1 MQAALANCSSSMWQG
16 KKVYRELVSWFP
28 VPERGCINSRS
39 GFELFCVV
47 KRGDSRSVKH
57 ARMHIYTRRRAMRK
71 IRLVVMTLLSLALA
85 LPAFGKTS
93 KNTYPAA
100 CSELWGAV
108 KDVLG
113 NAENYNVE
121 ESNDTLMTAAYKVKH
136 NVHVTVT
143 GAVLQRTN
151 HVALV
156 SKGAQCEMQVK
167 SNYSGFEHDDS

>member
-1 MQAALANCSSSMWQG
+1 
-16 KKVYRELVSWFP
+16 
-28 VPERGCINSRS
+28 
-39 GFELFCVV
+39 
-47 KRGDSRSVKH
+47 
-57 ARMHIYTRRRAMRK
+57 MRN

-108 KDVLG
+108 KDVLS

-121 ESNDTLMTAAYKVKH
+121 ESSDTLMTAAYKVKH

-156 SKGAQCEMQVK
+156 SKGTQCEMQVK
-167 SNYSGFEHDDS
+167 SNYSGFEHDDSGDFRKRVEESFAKLKGSKPAEPAQPAAPAK

>member
-1 MQAALANCSSSMWQG
+1 MM
-16 KKVYRELVSWFP
+16 KTK
-28 VPERGCINSRS
+28 
-39 GFELFCVV
+39 
-47 KRGDSRSVKH
+47 
-57 ARMHIYTRRRAMRK
+57 
-71 IRLVVMTLLSLALA
+71 LVVVALILFALA

-108 KDVLG
+108 KDVLS
-113 NAENYNVE
+113 NAENYNVQ
-121 ESNDTLMTAAYKVKH
+121 ESSDTLMTAAYKVKH

-156 SKGAQCEMQVK
+156 SKGAECELQVK
-167 SNYSGFEHDDS
+167 SNYSGFEHDDSGDFRKRVEESFEKLKGAKPAEPAKTPVPPGK